1 VDGQP
6 TAASDPKEESDV
18 KHWCHAI
25 LVCLLLLTLTG
36 CGDQLY
42 LENTDIPLSV
52 GLDMDDEGKI
62 IVVSSAP
69 VFNEEANKKTHFEQ
83 STALSFRQN
92 RKLLNSQSQGN
103 VIAGKIQ
110 NLIISKQMLKR
121 INAFPILD
129 VIFRDPK
136 SEINARALVVDG
148 SLEDLQNISME
159 DKGRLGI
166 AIRDTIDAAHQVSS
180 TVLTRVIDFRGQ
192 MLDNRVT
199 PYLTEMRIRG
209 QDYAIT
215 GTALLNKDGKYAT
228 SLDQNESSLLLLLQH
243 QTEYP
248 LQLPFTAPL
257 QLPFT
262 TPPNMAP
269 SDPTMSQ
276 MNVSLTINRY
286 KISSDYAQG
295 RFHFEFQV
303 DLTANLSER
312 TFPFDMKTERRK
324 LEQVIEKQLQQKLE
338 RLIAKIQHHRLD
350 PMGLGRVAQ
359 AYHYP
364 IWKQVQNNWPE
375 TLAKADIRVT
385 PHVTIKSYGIT
396 F

>member
-1 VDGQP
+1 MKRWG
-6 TAASDPKEESDV
+6 
-18 KHWCHAI
+18 HAI
-25 LVCLLLLTLTG
+25 LVCLSLLTLTG

-42 LENTDIPLSV
+42 LEDADIPLSV
-52 GLDMDDEGKI
+52 ALDMDEEGKI
-62 IVVSSAP
+62 IVVTSAP
-69 VFNEEANKKTHFEQ
+69 VFREEANKKTHFEQ

-103 VIAGKIQ
+103 VISGKIQ

-121 INAFPILD
+121 INVFPILD

-136 SEINARALVVDG
+136 SEINARTIVVDG
-148 SLEDLQNISME
+148 SLEDLQNIAIQ

-166 AIRDTIDAAHQVSS
+166 AIRDTIDAAHQISS

-215 GTALLNKDGKYAT
+215 GTALLNNDGKYAT
-228 SLDQNESSLLLLLQH
+228 SLNQNESSLLLLLQH
-243 QTEYP
+243 RTEYP
-248 LQLPFTAPL
+248 LQLPFTAP
-257 QLPFT
+257 
-262 TPPNMAP
+262 PNMAP
-269 SDPTMSQ
+269 NNPTISQ
-276 MNVSLTINRY
+276 MNVSLTVNRH
-286 KISSDYAQG
+286 KISSAYAKG
-295 RFHFEFQV
+295 RFLFEFQV

-324 LEQVIEKQLQQKLE
+324 LEQAIEKQLQQKLE
-338 RLIAKIQHHRLD
+338 RLITKIQHHRLD

-359 AYHYP
+359 AYHYS

-375 TLAKADIRVT
+375 TLAKANIRVT